1 MWLSCY
7 GALDQCPRASFQQA
21 CNIAY
26 TLIEMNAYL
35 EEMRDDKI
43 PVFLNTIIVIGLK
56 IEISKFKNLYKYL
69 NLCIYV

>member
-1 MWLSCY
+1 MLVKI
-7 GALDQCPRASFQQA
+7 SFQKV

-43 PVFLNTIIVIGLK
+43 PVFLNTINVIGLK
-56 IEISKFKNLYKYL
+56 METSNFKNLFKYCL
-69 NLCIYV
+69 NLYRYV